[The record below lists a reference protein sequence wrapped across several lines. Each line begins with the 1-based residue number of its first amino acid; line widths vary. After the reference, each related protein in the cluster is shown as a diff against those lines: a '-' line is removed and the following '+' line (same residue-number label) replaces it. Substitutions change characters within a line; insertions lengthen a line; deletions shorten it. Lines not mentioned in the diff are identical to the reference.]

1 MFDAIRRL
9 FAPPVADTSRAEALC
24 AARAKRN
31 AAAIEYREA
40 REIGDTRRMNTA
52 HKSYRHATTDVVRLE
67 IGA

>member
-1 MFDAIRRL
+1 MFGVFRRF
-9 FAPPVADTSRAEALC
+9 FAERPADPRVVALC
-24 AARAKRN
+24 EARAKRN
-31 AAAIEYREA
+31 AAAVEYREA

>member
-1 MFDAIRRL
+1 MFGVFRRF
-9 FAPPVADTSRAEALC
+9 FAERPVDPRAAALC
-24 AARAKRN
+24 EARAKRN
-31 AAAIEYREA
+31 AAAVEYREA